1 MAFEPGLLQ
10 TDLSGLAPLHRV
22 AFCASC
28 CQRMLPNYDKFHRME
43 DWGSPHLLR
52 QALHDVWAF
61 LRGQVLAADRIEAL
75 ARHCSEAAPD
85 TEVFSSLYTSS
96 ALDAASATVETLRC
110 CTDGD
115 TERGVRVATS
125 ARDTVDM
132 YIQMRDKFEASGP
145 AMEETIA
152 RDPLMVREV
161 QKQDRD
167 LDQLKATRALTP
179 EFLASLRQS
188 SSYDILSA

>member
-1 MAFEPGLLQ
+1 
-10 TDLSGLAPLHRV
+10 
-22 AFCASC
+22 
-28 CQRMLPNYDKFHRME
+28 MLPNYDKFHRIE
-43 DWGSPHLLR
+43 DWGNPHILR

-61 LRGQVLAADRIEAL
+61 LQGQVLTADRIEAL
-75 ARHCSEAAPD
+75 ARQCMEAAPD
-85 TEVFSSLYTSS
+85 TEAFSSLYASS

-115 TERGVRVATS
+115 PKRGVRAATS

-132 YIQMRDKFEASGP
+132 YIQMRDKLQASGP
-145 AMEETIA
+145 SMEEAIA

-167 LDQLKATRALTP
+167 LEQLEGIPALTP
-179 EFLASLRQS
+179 EFLARLRQS
-188 SSYDILSA
+188 SSYHILSGVEAPA